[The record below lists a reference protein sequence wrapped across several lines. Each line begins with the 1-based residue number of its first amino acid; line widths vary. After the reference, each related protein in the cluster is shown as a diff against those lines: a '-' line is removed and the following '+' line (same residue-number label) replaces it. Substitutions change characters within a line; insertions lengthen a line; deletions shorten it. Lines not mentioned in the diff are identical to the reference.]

1 MAPIETHAVV
11 ERRFSVLLVFVAGIG
26 QPAVGLKQ
34 HGWAE
39 VLLAVPPIRGA
50 GRRATGTQNTLV
62 QSVELLAVRRT
73 LTDFTTLV
81 CRKIEQ
87 VLAW

>member
-1 MAPIETHAVV
+1 MASIEAHAVV
-11 ERRFSVLLVFVAGIG
+11 KRRFSALLVLVAGIG

-39 VLLAVPPIRGA
+39 VLLAVPPVRGA
-50 GRRATGTQNTLV
+50 GCRATGTQNTLV
-62 QSVELLAVRRT
+62 QSVELLAVRRA

-81 CRKIEQ
+81 CRKRE
-87 VLAW
+87 